1 MVIEGVRY
9 NEAEARFIEEMV
21 SYRRNQTTAAASTQ
35 LRMDQIGDIILV
47 RNARD

>member
-1 MVIEGVRY
+1 MAMVIEGVRY
-9 NEAEARFIEEMV
+9 NEAEVRFIEERV
-21 SYRRNQTTAAASTQ
+21 SYAAASTQ

>member
-1 MVIEGVRY
+1 MAMVIEGVRY

-21 SYRRNQTTAAASTQ
+21 SYRRNQTTAAA